1 MKKTIK
7 QLAKLAA
14 ESDKDLLF
22 SDPDLYPY
30 PTIPDDENNFISDY
44 ADSATYYDNY
54 FVKEYGERIVE
65 YDVETDSDFL
75 NAWIDEMFG
84 TELIYLEA
92 WARLYY
98 ALHIN
103 YNPVYNV
110 EEHTSTTY
118 GEHVTD
124 NVIGERKHTKGEQ
137 ENTRGGGTDTST
149 TYNVAIDSGTEK
161 ESVKQTDIIANRTDT
176 DGERIDTD
184 DEATDTVTSNEHTD
198 TIDRVGNIGV
208 KSATE
213 LLNEEIR
220 QKQRLAFFKNVFLIL
235 VEEAGAYYD
244 ADFLQ

>member
-7 QLAKLAA
+7 QLAKLAT
-14 ESDKDLLF
+14 ESEKDLLF

-92 WARLYY
+92 WARLYF

-161 ESVKQTDIIANRTDT
+161 ESVKQTDIIADRTDT

-184 DEATDTVTSNEHTD
+184 EEATDTVTSNEHTD